1 MGMDVSSPDD
11 LPVAY
16 DTALA
21 RLTGK
26 RGEDE

>member
-1 MGMDVSSPDD
+1 MDVSSPDD

-16 DTALA
+16 GTALA

-26 RGEDE
+26 RGDDE